1 MKIKNT
7 TKLIDLFQEYPQ
19 LKLRVT
25 ALLPTY
31 GLLEQPQLKDK
42 VLSMTSLEY
51 LARKADL
58 EVTDLIKE
66 LQQAA
71 GISTETEDGQD
82 QIIAFNDSDPQWIQG
97 SPKFKVD
104 GVELLSKGEH
114 PLNLIKSHYGDLAS
128 GELILLT
135 TNFHPQP
142 MIESMQELGA
152 DVFSRKDLTED
163 GLFLLFIK
171 NK

>member
-19 LKLRVT
+19 LKLRVS
-25 ALLPTY
+25 ALLPAY

-42 VLSMTSLEY
+42 VLSMTSIEH

-58 EVTDLIKE
+58 EVADLISE
-66 LQQAA
+66 LQQAV
-71 GISTETEDGQD
+71 GIPSKTEVGQN
-82 QIIAFNDSDPQWIQG
+82 QTLAFNDSDPAWIQG
-97 SPKFKVD
+97 SPRHKVD

-114 PLNLIKSHYGDLAS
+114 PLNLIKSHLEELAS

-142 MIESMQELGA
+142 MVEAMQEQGA
-152 DVFSRKDLTED
+152 EVFSRNDLAEN
-163 GLFLLFIK
+163 GLFLTFIRK
-171 NK
+171 